1 MKTKKFT
8 SKLVLNKKTIVNLN
22 GNVMKKALGGAT
34 LDCSWDPTSP
44 KIELSVC
51 PTTCYTCLNTGCMC

>member
-8 SKLVLNKKTIVNLN
+8 KKLVLSKKTIVNLN
-22 GNVMKKALGGAT
+22 GNAMMNVLGGAT
-34 LDCSWDPTSP
+34 IDDCSWEH
-44 KIELSVC
+44 KIALSVC